1 MRTSSRLRRAHQRD
15 HRGRLWHSARCRSE
29 RAGSHRASRRHRHH
43 ESAAAGSGSRD
54 RTSRRASQPRPSRCW
69 MPRTW
74 VVYQLPRGRAQ
85 LGTHRAR
92 MFVSSSAKSESCSSD
107 ESSDGRAT
115 LSLLQ
120 RDVEQ
125 QRLCRVRARTAR
137 AAASC
142 VHHHH
147 RPRAATSQRCAAEH
161 TAPATSAVRGQTDV
175 RETRAGR
182 WTCMLAHL
190 RRLSNGRLGAAGP
203 CGCWAG
209 STALV
214 HAAWASAR

>member
-1 MRTSSRLRRAHQRD
+1 
-15 HRGRLWHSARCRSE
+15 
-29 RAGSHRASRRHRHH
+29 
-43 ESAAAGSGSRD
+43 
-54 RTSRRASQPRPSRCW
+54 

-74 VVYQLPRGRAQ
+74 TACQLPRGRTQ
-85 LGTHRAR
+85 RGTHSAR
-92 MFVSSSAKSESCSSD
+92 MFVSSSANRASCSSD
-107 ESSDGRAT
+107 ESSDGRAM

-120 RDVEQ
+120 RDNEQ
-125 QRLCRVRARTAR
+125 QRQSRFTGRTAR

-214 HAAWASAR
+214 HAACGSAR